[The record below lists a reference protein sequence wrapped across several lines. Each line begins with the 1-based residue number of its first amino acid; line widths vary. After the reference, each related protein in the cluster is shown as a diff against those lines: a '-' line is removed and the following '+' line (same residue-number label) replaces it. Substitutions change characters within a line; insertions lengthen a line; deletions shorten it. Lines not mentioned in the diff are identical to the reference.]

1 MQYDRI
7 LEINY
12 ICSDFQCKNRAIKQE
27 YNDAGCLQAAQSKIL
42 LGNDLTMCVAA
53 VGGVFVFYAWQKQLI
68 WGMKMTKTVARAWS
82 QAKLCSPEL
91 EFGEEHC
98 CIITCVWIRIYD
110 SCVANRIFSFAISI
124 SKIKTTIHQC
134 VIPSINRRP
143 YILFKFEYRLAYFL
157 AKESI
162 SGKRNFGLEN
172 AFRKF
177 QTRITT
183 S

>member
-42 LGNDLTMCVAA
+42 SGNDLTMCVAA
-53 VGGVFVFYAWQKQLI
+53 VDGVFVFYAWQKQLI
-68 WGMKMTKTVARAWS
+68 WGMKMTKTVARACS
-82 QAKLCSPEL
+82 QAKIRSTEL

-124 SKIKTTIHQC
+124 SKIKTTIHKC
-134 VIPSINRRP
+134 VIPSINRSP
-143 YILFKFEYRLAYFL
+143 QILFNFESRLAYLL
-157 AKESI
+157 AKRVYIWKKKFSI
-162 SGKRNFGLEN
+162 RNFN
-172 AFRKF
+172 SKNNYHK
-177 QTRITT
+177 IK
-183 S
+183 